1 MSPKLRYARRCASLL
16 LVSLVTFV
24 VVGKAQEVA
33 PRPVLDD
40 RLPVRELTLGNGVKV
55 IADLNYAVVPG
66 FRPLT
71 LDVYLPKSAPK
82 VAARGAPLLV
92 FIHGGGWSAGH
103 SRQSAAFADW
113 PGVLASFAA
122 RGYVVASLNYRLSAE
137 APAPAAIHDVKN
149 AVRWLRAHADRF
161 AIDPQR
167 VGVFGGSAG
176 GQLAAL
182 LGTSCGV
189 ESLAAPVYADQNG
202 APAPQGPPPSDCVQS
217 VVVWYGIF
225 DFAPMLPPSVKTGAH
240 TYLGCEPGACAAT
253 QVAAQSATTHVDRN
267 DPPFLLIHGER
278 DKTVPVAQSI
288 AFAAALTKVGVRADL
303 DVIPDVDHSFIGA
316 DAATTRA
323 ANLRALQK
331 TADFF
336 DQTLRGSR

>member
-1 MSPKLRYARRCASLL
+1 ML
-16 LVSLVTFV
+16 
-24 VVGKAQEVA
+24 
-33 PRPVLDD
+33 
-40 RLPVRELTLGNGVKV
+40 
-55 IADLNYAVVPG
+55 
-66 FRPLT
+66 FRS
-71 LDVYLPKSAPK
+71 LDVYLPGSAPK
-82 VAARGAPLLV
+82 AGVPGAPLLV

-122 RGYVVASLNYRLSAE
+122 RGYVVASLNYRLSGE

-149 AVRWLRAHADRF
+149 AVRWLRAHAERF
-161 AIDPQR
+161 AIDPQH

-225 DFAPMLPPSVKTGAH
+225 DFAPMLPQTVKTGAH
-240 TYLGCEPGACAAT
+240 GYLGCEPGKCAAA
-253 QVAAQSATTHVDRN
+253 QIAAQSAMAHVDHN

-303 DVIPDVDHSFIGA
+303 EVIPDVDHSFIGA

-323 ANLRALQK
+323 ANLLALRK
-331 TADFF
+331 TVDFF

>member
-1 MSPKLRYARRCASLL
+1 MTPKRRYRRRLASLL
-16 LVSLVTFV
+16 LMSMATSS

-40 RLPVRELTLGNGVKV
+40 RLPVRELTLANDVKV
-55 IADLNYAVVPG
+55 IADINYAVVPG

-82 VAARGAPLLV
+82 SGVQGAPLLV

-122 RGYVVASLNYRLSAE
+122 RGYVVASVNYRLSAE

-149 AVRWLRAHADRF
+149 AVRWLRAHAERF
-161 AIDPQR
+161 AIDPTR

-189 ESLAAPVYADQNG
+189 ESLAAPQYADQNG
-202 APAPQGPPPSDCVQS
+202 APSPQGSPPSDCVQS

-225 DFAPMLPPSVKTGAH
+225 DFASMLPSNVKTGAH
-240 TYLGCEPGACAAT
+240 SYLGCEPGQCAST
-253 QVAAQSATTHVDRN
+253 QIAAQSATTHVDRD

-288 AFAAALTKVGVRADL
+288 AFAAALQKVGVRADL
-303 DVIPDVDHSFIGA
+303 EVVPDVDHSFIGV

-323 ANLRALQK
+323 ANLLALRK

-336 DQTLRGSR
+336 DQTLRGAR

>member
-1 MSPKLRYARRCASLL
+1 MPPKPRHRRRLASLL
-16 LVSLVTFV
+16 LASIAALG

-40 RLPVRELTLGNGVKV
+40 RLPMRELKLANGVKV
-55 IADLNYAVVPG
+55 IADINYAVVPG

-71 LDVYLPKSAPK
+71 LDVYLPGSAPK
-82 VAARGAPLLV
+82 AGVPGAPLLV

-113 PGVLASFAA
+113 PGVFASFAA
-122 RGYVVASLNYRLSAE
+122 RGYVVASLNYRLSGE

-149 AVRWLRAHADRF
+149 AVRWLRAHAERF
-161 AIDPQR
+161 AIDPQH

-189 ESLAAPVYADQNG
+189 ESLAAPIYADQNG

-225 DFAPMLPPSVKTGAH
+225 DFAPMLPPTVKTGAH
-240 TYLGCEPGACAAT
+240 GYLGCEPGKCAAA
-253 QVAAQSATTHVDRN
+253 QIAAQSATTHVDHN

-303 DVIPDVDHSFIGA
+303 EVIPDVDHSFIGA

-323 ANLRALQK
+323 ANLLALRK
-331 TADFF
+331 TVDFF